1 MFKEKSPPVMK
12 IKCLMLCN
20 LYPIRTS
27 IMYQS
32 IIMYYSYDYV
42 IKMCKYFICIL
53 YYIGLFLMYITM

>member
-1 MFKEKSPPVMK
+1 MFIEKSSPVTEVK
-12 IKCLMLCN
+12 FFMLCN
-20 LYPIRTS
+20 FYPIRTS

-42 IKMCKYFICIL
+42 IKMCKYFMCIL